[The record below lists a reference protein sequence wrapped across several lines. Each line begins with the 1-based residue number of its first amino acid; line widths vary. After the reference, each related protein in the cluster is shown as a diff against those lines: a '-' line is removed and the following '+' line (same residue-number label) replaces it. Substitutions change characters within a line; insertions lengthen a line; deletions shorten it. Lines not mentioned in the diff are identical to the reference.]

1 VSIYLPCSFPVLC
14 LHVLTGVRVLQY
26 DVMPQMDSM
35 IKLYDSNFGLGV

>member
-1 VSIYLPCSFPVLC
+1 MSIYFTLFIPVLC

-35 IKLYDSNFGLGV
+35 IKLYECNFGLGV